1 MTTTDTDTG
10 VHSAFGNRH
19 SAFPTHSAI
28 GIRQSAFSK
37 LFIFA
42 GDIKIQHTV
51 FALPWALLST
61 FMASHGMPVLG
72 KLLLILLCMLTA
84 RTVAMAVNRLLDAR
98 LDAINPRT
106 ARRAI
111 PSGALSVRFV
121 CAMVAMCVL
130 GFLAATSLFLVVY
143 HNPWPLALSA
153 PVLLFI
159 SGYPLLKRFSRLC
172 HFYLGAALALAPVCA
187 WVAIRGDIAL
197 PPLLMA
203 AAVLLWTAGFDIIY
217 ACQDY
222 QVDVQCGLHSVPSKL
237 GIRRALLLARF
248 THFLSV
254 IAMLALGFS
263 TPQLGP
269 LYFIGV
275 ALAGVLLVIEHS
287 MVRENDLSKVGM
299 AFFTMNGII
308 SIALGALG
316 ILSCCGSARGAE
328 PELAPPQTQP
338 VQHPLMPPDSPW
350 NQDISREPVDPNSD
364 AIIASIGKGR
374 SLHPDFGTT
383 SNGVPWG
390 IPYAVVPGTQPKVP
404 VAFDY
409 KDESDP
415 GPYPIPPDA
424 LIEGGPK
431 SDGDRHVLVLDQD
444 HRLLYE
450 LFAAYPIDGGKSW
463 KAGSGAIF
471 DLKTGKSRPAGWTSA
486 DAAGL
491 PILPGL
497 VLYEEAAEQK
507 KITHA
512 IRFTVERS
520 RHAYVAP
527 ATHYA
532 AASTD
537 PNRPP
542 MGMRVRLKADYDIS
556 KFGPTAQVI
565 LTAMK
570 TYGMI
575 VADNGGNWFFDGAPD
590 PRWNDDEIDTLK
602 RVRGADFEVV
612 KMGEIVT
619 R

>member
-1 MTTTDTDTG
+1 MANAECRIRIQPMTTITNNSPTS
-10 VHSAFGNRH
+10 HSAFGIRH
-19 SAFPTHSAI
+19 SAFTK
-28 GIRQSAFSK
+28 K
-37 LFIFA
+37 LSIFA

-61 FMASHGMPVLG
+61 FLASRGMPVLG
-72 KLLLILLCMLTA
+72 KLFLILLGMLTA

-121 CAMVAMCVL
+121 GGMVALCVV
-130 GFLAATSLFLVVY
+130 GFLAAASLFQFVY
-143 HNPWPLALSA
+143 HNPWPLILSV

-172 HFYLGAALALAPVCA
+172 HYYLGAALALAPVCA
-187 WVAIRGDIAL
+187 WVAIRGDIEL

-237 GIRRALLLARF
+237 GIRRGLAVARI
-248 THFLSV
+248 THLASV
-254 IAMLALGFS
+254 AAMLALGFS
-263 TPQLGP
+263 TPRLGP
-269 LYFIGV
+269 LYFVGV
-275 ALAGVLLVIEHS
+275 GLATALLVVEHFL
-287 MVRENDLSKVGM
+287 VRENDLSKVGL

-316 ILSCCGSARGAE
+316 ILSCWGSAKGAE
-328 PELAPPQTQP
+328 PQQR
-338 VQHPLMPPDSPW
+338 VSLMPPDSPW
-350 NQDISREPVDPNSD
+350 NQDISQEPVDPNSG
-364 AIIASIGKGR
+364 ALIASIGINR
-374 SLHPDFGTT
+374 RLHPDFGTVLD
-383 SNGVPWG
+383 GQPWG
-390 IPYAVVPGTQPKVP
+390 IPYVVVPGTQPKVP
-404 VAFDY
+404 IDFEI

-424 LIEGGPK
+424 PIEGGPK
-431 SDGDRHVLVLDQD
+431 STGDRHVLVLDRD
-444 HRLLYE
+444 HRMLYE

-471 DLKTGKSRPAGWTSA
+471 DLNTGKPRPAGWTSA

-497 VLYEEAAEQK
+497 VRYEETVEQK

-527 ATHYA
+527 ATHFA
-532 AASTD
+532 AASKD

-556 KFGPTAQVI
+556 KFPPTAQVI
-565 LTAMK
+565 LTALK

-575 VADNGGNWFFDGAPD
+575 LADNGGNWFFDGAPD
-590 PRWNDDEIDTLK
+590 PRWKDDEIDTLK
-602 RVRGADFEVV
+602 RVKGSDFEVV
-612 KMGEIVT
+612 KMGQIVT